1 MHTDN
6 LCLMQVLGVS
16 VLVVLCVRARRAL
29 SADACMCT
37 MYCCVKLVLV
47 LMCNNVTVV
56 VDIQCMI

>member
-29 SADACMCT
+29 SADACVCT
-37 MYCCVKLVLV
+37 HVLLCKARFSTYV
-47 LMCNNVTVV
+47 
-56 VDIQCMI
+56 Q